1 MECRLA
7 THSVER
13 DLKIGMDFREPKY
26 RREVFMRFYDF
37 HLKYKAHPGAVYY
50 AIPLLF
56 KRLKLNKEEKLWLL
70 FLNGCTQNIVTT
82 YLLFKE
88 FPSIED
94 AKPQKID
101 EYIKTKYFSNQNENK
116 KLICVPNAFPYNC
129 EPHIK
134 HYLIW
139 VNPKFNM
146 YFPDTLNYSKFD
158 PMVTKEVHNKFGTD
172 VNEFI
177 FFENIMELKSVK
189 TIRHLHI
196 FIKHKL

>member
-1 MECRLA
+1 MANRSQSQSQAHTYPLTWMELQKYDKNPPRISL
-7 THSVER
+7 TRTVEVEAKYEEH
-13 DLKIGMDFREPKY
+13 KIH
-26 RREVFMRFYDF
+26 VS
-37 HLKYKAHPGAVYY
+37 
-50 AIPLLF
+50 
-56 KRLKLNKEEKLWLL
+56 
-70 FLNGCTQNIVTT
+70 QN
-82 YLLFKE
+82 
-88 FPSIED
+88 
-94 AKPQKID
+94 AQNID
-101 EYIKTKYFSNQNENK
+101 EYIKTKYFSNENENK
-116 KLICVPNAFPYNC
+116 RWVCVANAFPYNC

-189 TIRHLHI
+189 TIRHIHI
-196 FIKHKL
+196 FINHKL